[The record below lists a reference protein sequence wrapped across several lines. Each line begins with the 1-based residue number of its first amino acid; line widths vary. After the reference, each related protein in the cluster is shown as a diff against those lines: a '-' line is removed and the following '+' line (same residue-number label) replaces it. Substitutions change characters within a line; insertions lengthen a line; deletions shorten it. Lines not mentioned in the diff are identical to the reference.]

1 MSVNNSVQLASSI
14 CSLSTEGDDLID
26 QETVSR
32 ILAELLDNQD
42 ELFDSEDD
50 DISSTNDYSSI
61 NEQVLSIILV
71 SMCTSIWFV
80 TTTLKSL
87 CSVWTPNRR
96 CFASSDKGEELQLQT
111 PNPFLKGFFLMA
123 QRQNVA
129 FNSARNGGGR
139 NSFWADAQRQIRL
152 WFVKIKILEH
162 HQTVEKIVRYNNLMC
177 SLSQTHYNRFTS
189 AGFSYV
195 IVYTYVLHIIL
206 N

>member
-87 CSVWTPNRR
+87 CSV
-96 CFASSDKGEELQLQT
+96 
-111 PNPFLKGFFLMA
+111 
-123 QRQNVA
+123 
-129 FNSARNGGGR
+129 
-139 NSFWADAQRQIRL
+139 
-152 WFVKIKILEH
+152 
-162 HQTVEKIVRYNNLMC
+162 
-177 SLSQTHYNRFTS
+177 
-189 AGFSYV
+189 
-195 IVYTYVLHIIL
+195 
-206 N
+206 